1 MPRPRLSRPRARR
14 APLPRAA
21 RPLPPSF
28 YARDTLVVARELL
41 GCVLV
46 RRAEDGSRLAGRI
59 VEVEA
64 YVGEEDKACHARA
77 GRTPRTE
84 TLYGPPG
91 LAYVYL
97 TYGMHHMLN
106 AVTEAEGRPAAVL
119 IRAAEP
125 LAGLDQMAR
134 ARGLWRANGADIH
147 RLLSGP
153 AKLCQALDLDLSH
166 NRIALRGPLLSIEPG
181 EPIPDSRVARSA
193 RIGCESA
200 AAPWD
205 AMPWRFYE
213 AGSRFVTPGRSRDAK
228 TRGGK
233 SGPHRE

>member
-1 MPRPRLSRPRARR
+1 MPRSHSPRPRTRRPQRPRVSRT
-14 APLPRAA
+14 LPA
-21 RPLPPSF
+21 SF

-46 RRAEDGSRLAGRI
+46 RRAEDGSLRKGRI

-106 AVTEAEGRPAAVL
+106 AVTEPEGRPAAVL

-125 LAGLDQMAR
+125 LAGFDQMAR
-134 ARGLWRANGADIH
+134 ARGLSSATGADTH

-153 AKLCQALDLDLSH
+153 AKLCQALGLDLSH
-166 NRIALRGPLLSIEPG
+166 NRIALRGPVLSIEPG
-181 EPIPDSRVARSA
+181 EPVPDALVARSA

-205 AMPWRFYE
+205 TMPWRFYE
-213 AGSRFVTPGRSRDAK
+213 DGSRFVTPGRARAAK

-233 SGPHRE
+233 RSRHRD